1 MLAHCVVNIIL
12 QFLPVVIKERES
24 LGANSQLVEYMRKQV
39 GSPASFMGGGTAG
52 SCFGNIH

>member
-1 MLAHCVVNIIL
+1 VVNIIL
-12 QFLPVVIKERES
+12 QFLPVVIKERET